1 MGFAVLPHTEIV
13 NNTKGL
19 MLLHVP
25 GTLASLFYDDYSENQ
40 VSAQIVMVF
49 ASIAPV
55 LSIMSIQR
63 GGQRHAAGR
72 ALQTSVPV

>member
-1 MGFAVLPHTEIV
+1 M
-13 NNTKGL
+13 
-19 MLLHVP
+19 
-25 GTLASLFYDDYSENQ
+25 FYDDYSENQ

-63 GGQRHAAGR
+63 EQRHAAGR
-72 ALQTSVPV
+72 ALHMSASVEHFGQMTHPHIDMKLLPLLLLYV